1 MVVCDVVSRFK
12 EKVWLHLVF
21 EDKAL
26 YADLLAQRDTGAAA
40 ITERYRPSAHD
51 LKKQFADYPEQWC
64 ITDPDAADHEAF
76 DRESR
81 EIFRR
86 ILDRV
91 RVENQERYSRCWKM
105 TSPSEPRAT
114 VVLLRNTWW
123 VTQKPLTHATFRLT

>member
-1 MVVCDVVSRFK
+1 MVVCDLVSRFK

-40 ITERYRPSAHD
+40 TAERYRVGAHS
-51 LKKQFADYPEQWC
+51 LKKQFADYQKHWC
-64 ITDPDAADHEAF
+64 ITDPDATDHEAF
-76 DRESR
+76 VRESR

-91 RVENQERYSRCWKM
+91 RVENEEIF
-105 TSPSEPRAT
+105 P
-114 VVLLRNTWW
+114 LLEN
-123 VTQKPLTHATFRLT
+123 VQPA